1 MTRTRLWIIGIALVA
16 VVIIALG
23 WFAGIGPRLAE
34 ARTADK
40 ERTAVEATNAAHEQT
55 LLGLRELDEKLPEL
69 ESELA
74 ELRVALPADTA
85 VSTLLGQINQLAV
98 ENAVGIE
105 SITAGTPLEFAT
117 SPADPAAA
125 AAPAEAP
132 AASEDGDP
140 PAADAATP
148 AADAVPAANGLVSI
162 PVTVSVT
169 GDAEAVKAFIKG
181 VQFGD
186 RLYLVT
192 DLTIDISGS
201 GSKATLDGLV
211 YVLPD
216 EQAAESTDEGPA
228 E

>member
-16 VVIIALG
+16 VVIVALG
-23 WFAGIGPRLAE
+23 WFAGVGPRLAE

-40 ERTAVEATNAAHEQT
+40 ERTAVEATNAAHEQA
-55 LLGLRELDEKLPEL
+55 LLGLRELDENLPEL

-74 ELRVALPADTA
+74 DLRVALPADTA
-85 VSTLLGQINQLAV
+85 VSTLLGQINELAV

-105 SITAGTPLEFAT
+105 SITAGTPLDFAT
-117 SPADPAAA
+117 SPADPATAA
-125 AAPAEAP
+125 AEAP
-132 AASEDGDP
+132 APPEEGDA
-140 PAADAATP
+140 PAADSTAP
-148 AADAVPAANGLVSI
+148 APDAVPAANGLVSI
-162 PVTVSVT
+162 PVTISVT

-211 YVLPD
+211 YVLPE
-216 EQAAESTDEGPA
+216 EQAEAPAGDAPA